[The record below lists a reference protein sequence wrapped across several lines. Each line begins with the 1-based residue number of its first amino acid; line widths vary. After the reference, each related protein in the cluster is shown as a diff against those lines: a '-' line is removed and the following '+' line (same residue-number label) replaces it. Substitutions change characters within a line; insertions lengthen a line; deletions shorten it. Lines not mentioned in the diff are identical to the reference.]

1 ECPHRTHALGFFPSA
16 FYLGPPARLIARMPA
31 RCCDGPEALEF
42 AHSANSR
49 ASARV
54 GTPER
59 VQGGSAGSPH
69 SRERP
74 RSCACNA
81 RSSFKGTSADARAR
95 EGQGLKFDTME
106 PALKSQDQIA
116 DTCDQLASAADG
128 LLSQLPRKGGQQ
140 YRYFYGV
147 LVRYRTMT
155 HDIARLIRNN
165 NTDHFTSV
173 FALFRILLDDMIRVL
188 TVWASNTPTEQLNQ
202 IDADAHRHRF
212 ESLRLRT
219 EYTQEY
225 ANSDI
230 GGKMKIKYD
239 EEKAEFYANPKHA
252 RFFKNGTPL
261 RAEERQVA

>member
-1 ECPHRTHALGFFPSA
+1 MRAHIDVLVMERDRSAALECPHRTHALGFFPSA

-59 VQGGSAGSPH
+59 VQGQGGSAGSPH

-116 DTCDQLASAADG
+116 DTCDQLASAA
-128 LLSQLPRKGGQQ
+128 
-140 YRYFYGV
+140 
-147 LVRYRTMT
+147 
-155 HDIARLIRNN
+155 
-165 NTDHFTSV
+165 
-173 FALFRILLDDMIRVL
+173 
-188 TVWASNTPTEQLNQ
+188 
-202 IDADAHRHRF
+202 
-212 ESLRLRT
+212 
-219 EYTQEY
+219 
-225 ANSDI
+225 
-230 GGKMKIKYD
+230 
-239 EEKAEFYANPKHA
+239 
-252 RFFKNGTPL
+252 
-261 RAEERQVA
+261 